1 MKKDEFIEKVLS
13 DDENTVFVNEDQ
25 VKNALGLFEKLGMK
39 PPQIESVY
47 KKYGAAVYIENNY
60 WEDEKQLTKK

>member
-13 DDENTVFVNEDQ
+13 DDKNTVFVNEDQ
-25 VKNALGLFEKLGMK
+25 VKNALELFERLGMK

-47 KKYGAAVYIENNY
+47 KKYGAAVYRENNY

>member
-13 DDENTVFVNEDQ
+13 DDKNTVFVNEDQ
-25 VKNALGLFEKLGMK
+25 VKNALELFERLGMK